1 MSAALGARAGARPS
15 LGGAMKLARLL
26 EMPER
31 EFEARV
37 RQLEANPLFP
47 RLLEARAVRIEPYCA
62 RFAARKPDGRE
73 LSMSGEGLSGLLD
86 GRASLVDLIRR
97 IGQDRFEEF
106 FLGDANLPDERRAEA
121 CAASLEEVRQLREL
135 VDRVYIQGE
144 LETPSAAGVPA
155 KVFSSV
161 AGVELDGGRP
171 VIAFFN
177 REIWKGRYRLDG
189 SRLAGLRQSVS
200 LAEARRLDRLVCQL
214 ELLDR
219 RKSTLYR
226 VLEALLDLQKE
237 FLTSGDPSTRRPL
250 TQLSVAKQLDV
261 SPSVLNRLVSNKSI
275 RLPWGFEAPLKV
287 LMPSA
292 KRLILDRFDDVAV
305 SHPSLSDEG
314 LRGELARRFGARL
327 SRRSVAQ
334 YRKELGLGGMDRRQ
348 GVAVHRPG
356 YMQRNIITVA
366 AP

>member
-1 MSAALGARAGARPS
+1 MSAAIGARAAARPS

-26 EMPER
+26 EMSER

-37 RQLEANPLFP
+37 RKLEANPLFP
-47 RLLEARAVRIEPYCA
+47 RLIEARAVKIEPYA
-62 RFAARKPDGRE
+62 GRFAARKPDGRE

-86 GRASLVDLIRR
+86 GRASLVDLMRR

-121 CAASLEEVRQLREL
+121 CAVSLEEVRQLREL

-189 SRLAGLRQSVS
+189 SRLARLRQSVS

-226 VLEALLDLQKE
+226 VLEALLDLQRDY
-237 FLTSGDPSTRRPL
+237 LASGDPSARRPL
-250 TQLSVAKQLDV
+250 TQLSVAKRLDV
-261 SPSVLNRLVSNKSI
+261 SPSVLNRLVSNKAI
-275 RLPWGFEAPLKV
+275 RLPWGFEAPMKV

-292 KRLILDRFDDVAV
+292 KRLLLDRFDEVAT
-305 SHPSLSDEG
+305 SQPTLSDER
-314 LRGELARRFGARL
+314 LRGEIARRFGARL

-356 YMQRNIITVA
+356 STQRNIIAVA

>member
-1 MSAALGARAGARPS
+1 
-15 LGGAMKLARLL
+15 MKLARLL
-26 EMPER
+26 EMSER

-37 RQLEANPLFP
+37 RKLEANPLFP
-47 RLLEARAVRIEPYCA
+47 RLLEARAVRIEPYSA
-62 RFAARKPDGRE
+62 RCAARKPDGRE
-73 LSMSGEGLSGLLD
+73 LSMSGEGLSALLD
-86 GRASLVDLIRR
+86 GRTSLVDLIRR
-97 IGQDRFEEF
+97 IGQERFEEH
-106 FLGDANLPDERRAEA
+106 FLGDTALPDERRAEA
-121 CAASLEEVRQLREL
+121 CAISLDEVRQLREF

-144 LETPSAAGVPA
+144 LETPSAVAVA
-155 KVFSSV
+155 ATVFSSV
-161 AGVELDGGRP
+161 AGVDLDGGKP
-171 VIAFFN
+171 VIAFFS

-189 SRLAGLRQSVS
+189 TRLAGLRQTVS

-226 VLEALLDLQKE
+226 VLEALLDLQSE
-237 FLTSGDPSTRRPL
+237 YLTSGDPSRRRPL
-250 TQLSVAKQLDV
+250 MQLSVANRLDV

-292 KRLILDRFDDVAV
+292 KRLLLDRFDEVAM

-314 LRGELARRFGARL
+314 LRVELARRFGARL

-334 YRKELGLGGMDRRQ
+334 YRKELGLGGRDRRQ
-348 GVAVHRPG
+348 GVAIHRTG
-356 YMQRNIITVA
+356 LAQRNTITDA

>member
-1 MSAALGARAGARPS
+1 MNAALGALAAARPS

-26 EMPER
+26 EMSER

-47 RLLEARAVRIEPYCA
+47 RLLEARAVKIEPYAA

-86 GRASLVDLIRR
+86 GRASLVDVIRR
-97 IGQDRFEEF
+97 IGQDNFEEF
-106 FLGDANLPDERRAEA
+106 FLGDINLPDERRADA
-121 CAASLEEVRQLREL
+121 CALSLEEVRQLREL

-144 LETPSAAGVPA
+144 LETPSVGAPVTTY
-155 KVFSSV
+155 SSV
-161 AGVELDGGRP
+161 AGVELEEGMP
-171 VIAFFN
+171 VIAFFS

-189 SRLAGLRQSVS
+189 SRLAGLRQSVP

-226 VLEALLDLQKE
+226 VLEALLDLQRDY
-237 FLTSGDPSTRRPL
+237 LVSGDPSARRPL
-250 TQLSVAKQLDV
+250 TQLSVAKRLDV
-261 SPSVLNRLVSNKSI
+261 SPSVLNRLISNKSI
-275 RLPWGFEAPLKV
+275 RLPWGFEAPMKV

-292 KRLILDRFDDVAV
+292 KRLLLDRFDEVAS
-305 SHPSLSDEG
+305 SHPTLSDER
-314 LRGELARRFGARL
+314 LRGEIARRFGARL

-334 YRKELGLGGMDRRQ
+334 YRKELGLP
-348 GVAVHRPG
+348 AAA
-356 YMQRNIITVA
+356 QRNIIAFA
-366 AP
+366 AT